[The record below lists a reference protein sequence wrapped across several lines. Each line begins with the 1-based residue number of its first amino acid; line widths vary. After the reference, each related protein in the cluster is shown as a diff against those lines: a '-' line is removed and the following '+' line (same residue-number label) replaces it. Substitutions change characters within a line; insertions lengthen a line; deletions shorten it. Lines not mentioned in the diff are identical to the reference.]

1 MNMSGETVKL
11 AATTTLLACSLWV
24 IAASLQSARA
34 QPASSAPLVNPGA
47 ASSATNKLSPYQPV
61 KIPKHAKTFY
71 EAYGGV
77 DKLTVRQTASGNLIR
92 FSYRIVDPSRAK
104 ALGEKNATPYM
115 IGQRSHALLQIPV
128 MDKIGQLRQTGAPE
142 VGQEYWMVF
151 SNKGNLIKA
160 GDRVNVII
168 GSFHFDGLV
177 VE

>member
-1 MNMSGETVKL
+1 MNTSRETVKL
-11 AATTTLLACSLWV
+11 VSMVTMAALLACSLWS
-24 IAASLQSARA
+24 AAALAQAAQA
-34 QPASSAPLVNPGA
+34 QPAPAAVAGA
-47 ASSATNKLSPYQPV
+47 AHAPAGKSSPYQPV

-71 EAYGGV
+71 QAYGGV
-77 DKLTVRQTASGNLIR
+77 DNLTVRQTASGNLIR
-92 FSYRIVDPSRAK
+92 FSYRVTDPVRAK
-104 ALGEKNATPYM
+104 GLGEKNAVPYM

-128 MDKIGQLRQTGAPE
+128 MDKIGQLRQTGTPE

-160 GDRVNVII
+160 GERVNVTI